1 LFSGIQKGELAKM
14 FDISKINDIDNQQLD
29 IYIKIPERQLLTAN
43 EPAPGIFIAESMK
56 VLERALGA
64 GFEPISLVAEDK
76 NLQELTSG
84 ESALSG
90 KLLSATSDTALP
102 VFTADENTLDKI
114 TGYHLTG
121 GCLCAMKRK
130 ELPHPGE
137 VLRNAKRIVILENV
151 MNPTNVGAIFRSAAA
166 LFMDAVLL
174 THSCADPLYRRC
186 IRVSMGNVFL
196 IPWTFI
202 DSKEMTWPGQ
212 GLEYL
217 NSLGFKTVSMALR
230 NESVSI
236 SDPALKSAERLA
248 LIMGSEG
255 DGLLTETID
264 KSDYVA
270 KIPMAP
276 GVDSLNV
283 AAASA
288 LAFWEIA

>member
-1 LFSGIQKGELAKM
+1 M
-14 FDISKINDIDNQQLD
+14 FDISKINDIENQQLG
-29 IYIKIPERQLLTAN
+29 IYTKIPERQLLTAN

-56 VLERALGA
+56 VLERALDA
-64 GFEPISLVAEDK
+64 GYEPISLVVEDK
-76 NLQELTSG
+76 NLAEVTSG
-84 ESALSG
+84 ESVLSN
-90 KLLSATSDTALP
+90 KLLKAFQGQLP

-130 ELPHPGE
+130 DLPRPEEILKG
-137 VLRNAKRIVILENV
+137 AKRIVILENV

-255 DGLLTETID
+255 DGLLSETID

-288 LAFWEIA
+288 LAFWEIAGLGRGDGSPVP

>member
-1 LFSGIQKGELAKM
+1 M
-14 FDISKINDIDNQQLD
+14 FDISRIDDVDIRQLD
-29 IYIKIPERQLLTAN
+29 VYTKIPERQLLTAN

-56 VLERALGA
+56 VLERALDA
-64 GFEPISLVAEDK
+64 GYEPISLVAEDK
-76 NLQELTSG
+76 NLNELTSG
-84 ESALSG
+84 ENALSD
-90 KLLSATSDTALP
+90 KLLSASSGAELP
-102 VFTADENTLDKI
+102 VFTADESTLDKI

-130 ELPHPGE
+130 ALPHPDE
-137 VLRNAKRIVILENV
+137 VLKNAKRIVVLENV

-202 DSKEMTWPGQ
+202 DSKEMAWPGQ
-212 GLEYL
+212 GLDYL
-217 NSLGFKTVSMALR
+217 NSKGFKTVSMALR

-236 SDPALKSAERLA
+236 SDPVLKSEEKLA

-270 KIPMAP
+270 KIPMAE

-288 LAFWEIA
+288 LAFWEITKG